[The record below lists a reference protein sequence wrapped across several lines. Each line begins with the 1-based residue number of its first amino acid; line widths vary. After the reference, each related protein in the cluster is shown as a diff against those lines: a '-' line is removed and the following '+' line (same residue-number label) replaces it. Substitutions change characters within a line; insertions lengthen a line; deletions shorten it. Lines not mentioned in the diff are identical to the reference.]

1 MKEDRIEEEY
11 ESLTHAQR
19 RIWYNELLYADT
31 SINNIGGYVRIYGQ
45 IQLEVLDQ
53 AIQKMIENNDGY
65 QIRLIKKDEDI
76 KQYFARY
83 ICEETRLLDF
93 SSEDNPE
100 EKFLDWCKRHAGT
113 PFELIE
119 KPLYEFV
126 RFKIS
131 DSDMGYYI
139 KLHHIIADGWTI
151 KIITDEVHQNY
162 MNILTGIEE
171 VEEYPSYRLYIEE
184 EKKFLQS
191 VRAEK
196 NRNFW
201 IEKLKKLPQDSNV
214 ASSAEIEGRR
224 KVFQLT
230 EVETNNVNQYLIKN
244 NINLNVL
251 FSSLFIVFL
260 SKYLEK
266 QNIVLGIPS
275 YNRGGRQNKQIV
287 GMFVNPLAE
296 PFVIN
301 PEDDFLTCLKGIEK
315 TMKECLYNQRYPY
328 DQIISELNRENAS
341 ESELYNICFNY
352 YNTRLVTDWGGL
364 PTENVEVYNGTQ
376 AYNLQLIVRDW
387 LASNNIELDID
398 YKISC
403 YQDEEIEQMFSMLR
417 HLLHQIQER
426 PDIPVE
432 QYELLDE
439 KMKQELIY
447 EFNEG
452 KWIEHTCSV
461 VDLFE
466 QQVLKSPEKDACE
479 SNGKRFTYTKLN
491 EKINQMTHYLIKT
504 GVKRGDCVALITEN
518 SIEAVIGI
526 FAILKSGACYVPIV
540 PDSAEERI
548 RYILADANIKTIVT
562 NQNELPELQM
572 GVNMVSFDQKEIW
585 LESRENPPKNHSL
598 SDLCY
603 MIYTSGSTGKPKG
616 TMIEHKGLVNY
627 ISWAV
632 KMYVEKDEVFPL
644 FTSLAFDL
652 TVTSIFTP
660 LVSGNKIIV
669 YPADQ
674 YEYPIEKIL
683 RDNKATIIKL
693 TPSQLVLLRELNKN
707 NTSVKKL
714 IVGGE
719 DLKVKQAKDAV
730 QAFHNEVRI
739 FNEYGPTETVVGSM
753 IYEYSQERDTEGS
766 VPIGRAI
773 ANTYIYLLDSKK
785 RTVPYGRV
793 GELYISGD
801 GVCRG
806 YLNNPEQTAKTFFD
820 DPFLPGKR
828 MYKTGDLAK
837 FQGKNNLVYI
847 GRMDSQVKIRGHRVE
862 LQEIEN
868 CLLQHESV
876 DRVTVITQKKE
887 KGETALSVFLKVIDE
902 IQEKQLL
909 TYMQER
915 LPDYMIP
922 VYITFVDEIPLT
934 KNGKVDIK
942 KLIQLQKETKEKT
955 VGTERAADYSQQEQ
969 VLIESVKE
977 LLNQE
982 EITPE
987 DNFYYLGGDSIKA
1000 IQLANRMKSK
1010 GYLLSIKNILKYPE
1024 LSKLAREMYEDK
1036 SKEQLLE
1043 DSHEIKNTPVLTWY
1057 FRELKEVGFV
1067 QTIVLDIENT
1077 VTIEQISWC
1086 LNKILLM
1093 HPALSYVV
1101 KEGSEKLFWR
1111 DGVQDKTISVLETY
1125 EELDKVHEQLKGE
1138 INLSKGELLR
1148 AALIHTETEKNK
1160 VMLVC
1165 NHLAV
1170 DMVSWIIILE
1180 DFDYLLTG
1188 KTKADLTIR
1197 TEKTS
1202 YAFWTEKM
1210 YRYGALVQDSSIA
1223 FWKQSVNELEQ
1234 LTMWEDSQGNEDKAY
1249 QSFQLAYPA
1258 GILYEISEKLS
1269 MFYHINAT
1277 SFFSVLI
1284 AFMWFQYQ
1292 GNTEAAF
1299 TIEQNGRALL
1309 EDYDVSNTVGWFT
1322 QIYPLVLSCK
1332 SLVSMDER
1340 LKVFKENIVKAEKLA
1355 RDYSALLMNERI
1367 AEAKWNQT
1375 IWLNFLGD
1383 MGHLL
1388 KNRQFSLADEMS
1400 CFYQTEDNCMTHPIE
1415 IIGWYQKDMFIMS
1428 IHYQTE
1434 RFPEYFQE
1442 KVEAAWKRTVQELAD
1457 FTADL
1462 NGVMFTPSDFDLAQ
1476 LTQKEIDTLFQ

>member
-1 MKEDRIEEEY
+1 MKEDRREEEY

-53 AIQKMIENNDGY
+53 AIQRMIENNDGY
-65 QIRLIKKDEDI
+65 QIRLIKKEEDI

-113 PFELIE
+113 PFDLIE

-131 DSDMGYYI
+131 DSDMGYYM

-151 KIITDEVHQNY
+151 KIITDEVYQNY
-162 MNILTGIEE
+162 MDILAGIEE

-191 VRAEK
+191 GRAEK

-201 IEKLKKLPQDSNV
+201 IEKLKKLPQDSYV
-214 ASSAEIEGRR
+214 TSSAEIEGRR

-230 EVETNNVNQYLIKN
+230 EVETNNVNQFLIKN
-244 NINLNVL
+244 NITLNVL
-251 FSSLFIVFL
+251 FSSLFIIFL

-301 PEDDFLTCLKGIEK
+301 PEDDFLTCLKSIEK

-328 DQIISELNRENAS
+328 DQIISELNCENAS

-352 YNTRLVTDWGGL
+352 YNTRLVTDWNGL

-376 AYNLQLIVRDW
+376 IYNLQLIVRDW

-417 HLLHQIQER
+417 YLMHQIQER
-426 PDIPVE
+426 PDIPVG

-452 KWIEHTCSV
+452 EWVEHTCSV

-466 QQVLKSPEKDACE
+466 QQVVKTPEKDACE
-479 SNGKRFTYTKLN
+479 SNGERLSYTKFN
-491 EKINQMTHYLIKT
+491 EKINQMAHYLIKT
-504 GVKRGDCVALITEN
+504 GVKRGDCVALMMDN
-518 SIEAVIGI
+518 STEAVIGI
-526 FAILKSGACYVPIV
+526 FAILKCGACYVPIAT
-540 PDSAEERI
+540 DSAEERI
-548 RYILADANIKTIVT
+548 RYILADTNIKTIVT
-562 NQNELPELQM
+562 NQNELPELLPE
-572 GVNMVSFDQKEIW
+572 VNMVSFDQEEIW
-585 LESRENPPKNHSL
+585 LESRKNPPKNHSL

-616 TMIEHKGLVNY
+616 TMIEHRGLVNY

-644 FTSLAFDL
+644 FTSLEFDL

-669 YPADQ
+669 YPTDQ
-674 YEYPIEKIL
+674 YEYPIERIL
-683 RDNKATIIKL
+683 RENKATIIKL
-693 TPSQLVLLRELNKN
+693 TPSQLVLLREFNKN

-719 DLKVKQAKDAV
+719 DLKVKQAKDVV
-730 QAFHNEVRI
+730 QTFRNGVRI

-753 IYEYSQERDTEGS
+753 IYEYSQERDKKGS

-773 ANTYIYLLDSKK
+773 ANTCIYLLDSEK
-785 RTVPYGRV
+785 RIVPYGRI

-820 DPFLPGKR
+820 NPFLPGNR

-862 LQEIEN
+862 LREIEN

-876 DRVTVITQKKE
+876 DRVTVITQKSGE
-887 KGETALSVFLKVIDE
+887 GETALSAFLKVVDE
-902 IQEKQLL
+902 IQEEQLL
-909 TYMQER
+909 NYMQER

-922 VYITFVDEIPLT
+922 VYITFVDAMPLT
-934 KNGKVDIK
+934 TNGKVDVK
-942 KLIQLQKETKEKT
+942 KLIQLQEEAKEKT
-955 VGTERAADYSQQEQ
+955 EGTERAISYSRQEQ
-969 VLIESVKE
+969 VLIEAVKE
-977 LLNQE
+977 LLNQD

-1000 IQLANRMKSK
+1000 IQLANRMKNK
-1010 GYLLSIKNILKYPE
+1010 GYLLSIKSILKYPV
-1024 LSKLAREMYEDK
+1024 LSKMAREMYEVK

-1043 DSHEIKNTPVLTWY
+1043 GSHEIKNTPVLTWY
-1057 FRELKEVGFV
+1057 FRELNEAGFV
-1067 QTIVLDIENT
+1067 QTVVLDIENNVT
-1077 VTIEQISWC
+1077 VEQISWC
-1086 LNKILLM
+1086 LNKILCL

-1101 KEGSEKLFWR
+1101 EEGSERLFWKG
-1111 DGVQDKTISVLETY
+1111 GVQNKAIKVWETY
-1125 EELDKVHEQLKGE
+1125 EKLDKVHAQLKGK
-1138 INLSKGELLR
+1138 INLSEGNLFQ
-1148 AALIHTETEKNK
+1148 AALIYTEAERNK
-1160 VMLVC
+1160 VMFVC
-1165 NHLAV
+1165 HHLAV
-1170 DMVSWIIILE
+1170 DMLSWIIILE
-1180 DFDYLLTG
+1180 DLDYLLTG
-1188 KTKADLTIR
+1188 KTKADLTTR

-1202 YAFWTEKM
+1202 YASWTEKM
-1210 YRYGALVQDSSIA
+1210 YRYGVHVQDSSVA
-1223 FWKQSVNELEQ
+1223 FWEQSVRALEQ
-1234 LTMWEDSQGNEDKAY
+1234 LTMWKDSEGNEDKAY
-1249 QSFQLAYPA
+1249 QSFQLAYSA
-1258 GILYEISEKLS
+1258 GRLREISEKLS
-1269 MFYHINAT
+1269 KFYHINAN
-1277 SFFSVLI
+1277 SFFVVLV

-1292 GNTEAAF
+1292 GTTEVSF
-1299 TIEQNGRALL
+1299 TIEQNGRTLL
-1309 EDYDVSNTVGWFT
+1309 EDCDVSNTVGWFT

-1332 SLVSMDER
+1332 SLLSMDER
-1340 LKVFKENIVKAEKLA
+1340 LKAIKENIVKAENLA
-1355 RDYSALLMNERI
+1355 HDYSALLMNERI

-1383 MGHLL
+1383 MEHFL
-1388 KNRQFSLADEMS
+1388 KNRQFGLADETS
-1400 CFYQTEDNCMTHPIE
+1400 CFYQTEDNCMTYPLE
-1415 IIGWYQKDMFIMS
+1415 IIGWYQKDTFTMS

-1434 RFPEYFQE
+1434 RFPKYFQE
-1442 KVEAAWKRTVQELAD
+1442 KVEAAWKHTVQEMID

-1462 NGVMFTPSDFDLAQ
+1462 NKVMFTPSDFNLAQ